1 MIEATNL
8 PKNTELEKNILGS
21 LLIDKNALP
30 LVIGL
35 LNEDV
40 FYDLKHKKIFSTIKS
55 MFDKHIAIDITT
67 IAQKLQG
74 DKAMDEVGGAYYLTK
89 LTDNIVHTNHLNT
102 HIEMVV
108 ELYKKRQAY
117 LTLIQ
122 KSSEF
127 LHPDTESLDS
137 ISSLISKLLGLQEF
151 GNIYEQTIDQIVMQ
165 VITKR
170 DMANKGELLGFDTGF
185 TELNSTIGGWCAPD
199 MVVVAARPGAG
210 KTAFMLSSVYHL
222 AIVKSVSTAIFS
234 LEMSSEQL
242 VERLESITSQ
252 VPLKRLRMNILN
264 DYEKEVVMKADDQII
279 QAPIYIDDTGG
290 LNISQLRAKATI
302 LKQKYGIKV
311 IFIDYLQLMSGQSK
325 SNQNREQE
333 VSTISRNIKALA
345 KELGVPII
353 ALSQLSRRVE
363 ERADKI
369 PQLSDL
375 RESGSIEQ
383 DSDIVIML
391 MRPDYYEMKETVEI
405 RGKEYHPEGLL
416 IAKVEKNRHGNVC
429 NIPLRFI
436 GETITIQNHNI

>member
-8 PKNTELEKNILGS
+8 PKNLELEKNILGS

-55 MFDKHIAIDITT
+55 MFDKHISIDITT

-74 DKAMDEVGGAYYLTK
+74 DKAMDEVGGAYYLSK

-127 LHPDTESLDS
+127 LHPDTESLES

-185 TELNSTIGGWCAPD
+185 TELNTTIGGWCAPD

-222 AIVKSVSTAIFS
+222 AIVKNVSTAIFS

-242 VERLESITSQ
+242 VERLESISSQ

-264 DYEKEVVMKADDQII
+264 DYEKDIVMKADDKII

-311 IFIDYLQLMSGQSK
+311 IFIDYLQLMSGQGK

-345 KELGVPII
+345 KELEVPII

-391 MRPDYYEMKETVEI
+391 MRPEYYEMKESVEI
-405 RGKEYHPEGLL
+405 KGREYSPDGLT
-416 IAKVEKNRHGNVC
+416 ICKVEKNRHGQC
-429 NIPLRFI
+429 TNIPLKFI
-436 GETITIQNHNI
+436 GETITIKNYD

>member
-74 DKAMDEVGGAYYLTK
+74 DKAMDEVGGAYYLSK

>member
-1 MIEATNL
+1 
-8 PKNTELEKNILGS
+8 
-21 LLIDKNALP
+21 
-30 LVIGL
+30 
-35 LNEDV
+35 
-40 FYDLKHKKIFSTIKS
+40 
-55 MFDKHIAIDITT
+55 
-67 IAQKLQG
+67 
-74 DKAMDEVGGAYYLTK
+74 
-89 LTDNIVHTNHLNT
+89 
-102 HIEMVV
+102 
-108 ELYKKRQAY
+108 
-117 LTLIQ
+117 
-122 KSSEF
+122 
-127 LHPDTESLDS
+127 
-137 ISSLISKLLGLQEF
+137 
-151 GNIYEQTIDQIVMQ
+151 
-165 VITKR
+165 
-170 DMANKGELLGFDTGF
+170 
-185 TELNSTIGGWCAPD
+185 

-242 VERLESITSQ
+242 VERLESISSQ

-311 IFIDYLQLMSGQSK
+311 IFIDYLQLMSGQGK

-405 RGKEYHPEGLL
+405 RGKEYHPEGLV

-436 GETITIQNHNI
+436 GETITIQNHNQ

>member
-74 DKAMDEVGGAYYLTK
+74 DKAMDEVGGAYYLSK

-242 VERLESITSQ
+242 VERLESISSQ

-311 IFIDYLQLMSGQSK
+311 IFIDYLQLMSGQGK

-405 RGKEYHPEGLL
+405 RGKEYHPEGLV

-436 GETITIQNHNI
+436 GETITIQNHNQ